1 MIPKKE
7 AALVKQ
13 TIESDDSDEFKDVQQ
28 PETTDKEVES
38 LVDLIPLLR
47 PSL

>member
-1 MIPKKE
+1 MSVKKVSSP
-7 AALVKQ
+7 VKKAVQ
-13 TIESDDSDEFKDVQQ
+13 SDDSDEFKDVQQ

-38 LVDLIPLLR
+38 LVDLIPQLR